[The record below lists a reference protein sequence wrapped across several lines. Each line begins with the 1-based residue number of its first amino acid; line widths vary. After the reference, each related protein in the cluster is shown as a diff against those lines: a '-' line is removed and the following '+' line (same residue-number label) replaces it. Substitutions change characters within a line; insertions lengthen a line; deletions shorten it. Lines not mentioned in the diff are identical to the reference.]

1 VAAISSKHTDE
12 QSLKANLVSYVLICY
27 NLKLLTDAELFST
40 AEGMRKSMSQWYV
53 HLCLFRIEI
62 THFSQA
68 AWRLGKGRGM
78 NPPHLARSPPI
89 ICRRFVLAATEHLHK
104 RIAKISDRVRQLEDA
119 LASLQA
125 KHSNEPHPLLRDD
138 LLSANAGHGDED
150 AGKAEDS
157 GPSHPPEIMD
167 AFGTLSISDH
177 GVSRFFGPTGGP
189 EVSNPSVG
197 GIQVDCLTRLTTEFI
212 DRNILPSR

>member
-1 VAAISSKHTDE
+1 MSS
-12 QSLKANLVSYVLICY
+12 
-27 NLKLLTDAELFST
+27 
-40 AEGMRKSMSQWYV
+40 
-53 HLCLFRIEI
+53 
-62 THFSQA
+62 
-68 AWRLGKGRGM
+68 RLA
-78 NPPHLARSPPI
+78 ARSQLI
-89 ICRRFVLAATEHLHK
+89 TFVRFVLAATEHLHK
-104 RIAKISDRVRQLEDA
+104 RIAKISERVRQLEDA

-138 LLSANAGHGDED
+138 LLSVNAAQDDED

-189 EVSNPSVG
+189 EVRKPFSAA
-197 GIQVDCLTRLTTEFI
+197 
-212 DRNILPSR
+212 